1 MKGREMREC
10 GELRGMLAE
19 VWEACNFITK
29 GGRDMNPNFD
39 KLNTVI
45 IHPADLSFLL
55 LGVFENFSQCFRT

>member
-1 MKGREMREC
+1 MKGREMGEC

-19 VWEACNFITK
+19 AWEACNFITK

-45 IHPADLSFLL
+45 IHPTDL
-55 LGVFENFSQCFRT
+55 